1 MPAELAKR
9 FDPKPVET
17 RLFRAWMERGLF
29 RAPTGDIRPRFSMV
43 IPPPNVTGSL
53 HLGHALNNTLQD
65 VLARHKRM
73 LGFDVLWMP
82 GTDHAGISTQVV
94 VEKDLAKR
102 GKTRHDLGREAFVD
116 QVWEWKAR
124 FGARIVEQLHALGAS
139 CDWER
144 ERFTMDPGLSRAVR
158 EVFVRLHQQG
168 LIYRSEYLVS
178 WCPRCTTV
186 LSDLESPHKLVQGKL
201 YRIRYALVDGSGA
214 IDVETTRPETL
225 LGDTAVAVHPDD
237 ARYRDLI
244 GKNVRLP
251 LLGREIPVVAD
262 TFVDS
267 EFGTGAVKVT
277 PAHDPNDFECGRRLG
292 LPAINILHPDGRL
305 NDAAGPYA
313 DLGIEEARKRI
324 VADLDAQ
331 GLLVGVKEHPHEVP
345 HCDRCDTLVQPL
357 LSEQWFMRMAS
368 LAAPALAAVREGRV
382 ALHPKSW
389 ENTYY
394 HWMENIRDWAIS
406 RQLWWGHRIPAWR
419 CAACSEWTVALDDP
433 THCAHC
439 GSAEILQ
446 ESDVLDTWFSSALW
460 PFSTMGWPDAT
471 PTLQRYY
478 PTDVLSTAP
487 DILFFWVAR
496 MIMMGIHF
504 TGELPFRDVYLHALV
519 RDEHGQKFSKSKGIG
534 IDPLDVMEVYG
545 TDAMRFTLTSL
556 AVPGRDIRFGMQVME
571 GGRAFV
577 TKLWNAARFALMNL
591 ADFDATSAPRQPDL
605 LGSPAS
611 DGAAVARTEPT
622 ASEVHRDEPALYDR
636 WILHRM
642 DVAIVDAHA
651 ALDQFRFNDAAQTL
665 YHFVWGELCD
675 WYIELAKLA
684 LQSGDEARRRAT
696 QSTLVTVLRGALQA
710 LHPIM
715 PFVTDEIAASL
726 PGADGRFL
734 MEGRYPERG
743 PALDAES
750 ARDLDA
756 LVEVVTRI
764 RQVRGELDLPQ
775 STLVGVVFPTA
786 AEGFVQRHSAAIRAL
801 ARTGSPTCSD
811 EPPSPTASV
820 VLVQSWSL
828 RVELDDPRFAA
839 DELRRLEK
847 ELGRIDKDLALT
859 ARKLDNPSF
868 VERAKPEVVSAERE
882 KLGQLEAE
890 RASVHERLARLRLA
904 AGSTA

>member
-1 MPAELAKR
+1 LPTELAKR

-17 RLFRAWMERGLF
+17 RLYRAWLERGLF
-29 RAPTGDIRPRFSMV
+29 RARDDGDAPPFSMV

-65 VLARHKRM
+65 LLARHKRL

-102 GKTRHDLGREAFVD
+102 GKTRHDLGRERFVD
-116 QVWEWKAR
+116 QVWEWKAKY
-124 FGARIVEQLHALGAS
+124 GARIVEQLQALGVS

-158 EVFVRLHQQG
+158 EVFVRLYHEG

-186 LSDLESPHKLVQGKL
+186 LSDLESPYKPVNGKL
-201 YRIRYALVDGSGA
+201 YKIRYALVDGSGA
-214 IDVETTRPETL
+214 IEVETTRPETL

-237 ARYRDLI
+237 ERWNGFI
-244 GKNVRLP
+244 GKRVRLP

-262 TFVDS
+262 AFVDR

-305 NDAAGPYA
+305 NDNAGPYA
-313 DLGIEEARKRI
+313 NLDVADARKRV
-324 VADLDAQ
+324 VADLEAQ
-331 GLLVGVKEHPHEVP
+331 GLLTGVKDHAHEVP

-368 LAAPALAAVREGRV
+368 LAEPALAAVRDGRV
-382 ALHPKSW
+382 RLHPKTW

-406 RQLWWGHRIPAWR
+406 RQLWWGHRIPAWN
-419 CAACSEWTVALDDP
+419 CATCGEWTVTIDDP
-433 THCAHC
+433 TRCAHC
-439 GSAEILQ
+439 GSTEITQ

-460 PFSTMGWPDAT
+460 PFSTMGWPDDT
-471 PTLQRYY
+471 PTLRRFY
-478 PTDVLSTAP
+478 PTHVLSTAA

-496 MIMMGIHF
+496 MIMMGVHF
-504 TGELPFRDVYLHALV
+504 TGALPFRDVYLHPLI
-519 RDEHGQKFSKSKGIG
+519 RDDQGRKFSKSKGIG
-534 IDPLDVMEVYG
+534 VDPMDVMDVYG
-545 TDAMRFTLTSL
+545 TDAMRFTLTQL
-556 AVPGRDIRFGMQVME
+556 AVQGRDIRFGMQVME

-591 ADFDATSAPRQPDL
+591 ADYDANAPV
-605 LGSPAS
+605 G
-611 DGAAVARTEPT
+611 EPG
-622 ASEVHRDEPALYDR
+622 LYDR
-636 WILHRM
+636 WVRHRM
-642 DVAIVDAHA
+642 DVSIADAHV
-651 ALDQFRFNDAAQTL
+651 ALDEFRFNDAAQTL

-684 LQSGDEARRRAT
+684 LQGEDAGSKRVAQA
-696 QSTLVTVLRGALQA
+696 TLVSVLRGALTA

-726 PGADGRFL
+726 PDADGRFL
-734 MEGRYPERG
+734 MEGRYPLPG
-743 PALDAES
+743 PGLAAES
-750 ARDLDA
+750 ARDMDA
-756 LVEVVTRI
+756 LVDVVTRI

-775 STLVGVVFPTA
+775 STLVSVAFPTA
-786 AEGFVQRHSAAIRAL
+786 AAPFVERHGAAIRAL
-801 ARTGSPTCSD
+801 ARTAPPTCSD
-811 EPPSPTASV
+811 DPPSATASV
-820 VLVQSWSL
+820 LLVQGWSV
-828 RVELDDPRFAA
+828 RVELDDPRFLV
-839 DELRRLEK
+839 DEMRRLDK
-847 ELGRIDKDLALT
+847 EAQRIEKDLAVT
-859 ARKLDNPSF
+859 AKKLENPSF
-868 VERAKPEVVSAERE
+868 VERAKPEVVAAERE
-882 KLGQLEAE
+882 K
-890 RASVHERLARLRLA
+890 RERLAGERDAVGERLA
-904 AGSTA
+904 KLQRATGGAA

>member
-17 RLFRAWMERGLF
+17 RLYRAWLDRGLF
-29 RAPTGDIRPRFSMV
+29 RAALDETRPRFSMV

-65 VLARHKRM
+65 ILARHKRM

-94 VEKDLAKR
+94 VERELAKS

-124 FGARIVEQLHALGAS
+124 YGARIIEQLHALGAS

-186 LSDLESPHKLVQGKL
+186 LSDLESPYKLVQGKL
-201 YRIRYALVDGSGA
+201 YRIRYPLVDGSGV
-214 IDVETTRPETL
+214 IEVETTRPETL

-237 ARYRDLI
+237 ERYRDRI
-244 GKNVRLP
+244 GKHVRLP

-262 TFVDS
+262 TFVDRD
-267 EFGTGAVKVT
+267 FGTGAVKVT

-292 LPAINILHPDGRL
+292 LPSINILHPDGRL

-313 DLGIEEARKRI
+313 NLDIKAARGAV

-331 GLLVGVKEHPHEVP
+331 GLLAGVKEHPHEVP

-357 LSEQWFMRMAS
+357 LSEQWFMRMEP

-382 ALHPKSW
+382 VLHPKTW

-406 RQLWWGHRIPAWR
+406 RQLWWGHRIPAWK
-419 CAACSEWTVALDDP
+419 CSGCSEWTVALEDP
-433 THCAHC
+433 TRCEHC
-439 GSAEILQ
+439 GSTEIVQ

-487 DILFFWVAR
+487 DIVFFWVAR

-519 RDEHGQKFSKSKGIG
+519 RDEQGRKFSKSKGIG

-556 AVPGRDIRFGMQVME
+556 AVQGRDIRFGMQVME

-591 ADFDATSAPRQPDL
+591 ADYDAAAPR
-605 LGSPAS
+605 S
-611 DGAAVARTEPT
+611 EPG
-622 ASEVHRDEPALYDR
+622 LYDR
-636 WILHRM
+636 WIRHRM
-642 DVAIVDAHA
+642 DVAIAEAHV
-651 ALDQFRFNDAAQTL
+651 ALDEFRFNDAAQTL

-684 LQSGDEARRRAT
+684 LQSGDEARRRGA
-696 QSTLVTVLRGALQA
+696 QATLVTVLRGALAA

-726 PGADGRFL
+726 PDADGRFL

-743 PALDAES
+743 PLLDAES

-775 STLVGVVFPTA
+775 STLVGVAFPTA
-786 AEGFVQRHSAAIRAL
+786 AADFVQRHGAAIRGL
-801 ARTGSPTCSD
+801 ARTAEPTCSD
-811 EPPSPTASV
+811 APPSPTASV
-820 VLVQSWSL
+820 VLVQGWSV
-828 RVELDDPRFAA
+828 RVELDDPRFVA
-839 DELRRLEK
+839 DELRRLDK
-847 ELGRIDKDLALT
+847 ELARIDKDLAVT

-868 VERAKPEVVSAERE
+868 VERAKPEVVEAERE
-882 KLGQLEAE
+882 KLVQLEAE
-890 RASVHERLARLRLA
+890 RGSVRERLEKLRRV
-904 AGSTA
+904 AGGEA